1 MRRILGIIATV
12 AILCI
17 GVTAVFVYQQV
28 TSLRIERV
36 SDDVHVIFDNVAG
49 NVGVLRTDLG
59 AVVVDSKAFRIQ
71 GARVR
76 ELAEKL
82 GGGATQAIFNTHYH
96 MDHTHGNPGFASGA
110 RFVSTRRTRDYL
122 VHFDREYWEGDA
134 AGGLPNE
141 LLDGERELQI
151 GGKTVRAIPVGP
163 AHTGGDLVV
172 LFVEDRV
179 VHVGDVLFSRRYPS
193 VDVAA
198 GGSTREWA
206 NTLRRVL
213 ELDFD
218 AVIPGHGQVTDRDG
232 VHGFQR
238 FLQELWSE
246 VEAAAR
252 AGKSLEETL
261 ASVRLTQD
269 EGYEPRT
276 IPFHATVDRDFA
288 IRQVW
293 AQVTGA
299 ARPVSMPNASR
310 ATEGTRLVAEW
321 RKRQ

>member
-1 MRRILGIIATV
+1 MRRILGIIATIAV
-12 AILCI
+12 LCV
-17 GVTAVFVYQQV
+17 GAVAVFVYHQV
-28 TSLRIERV
+28 TSLRVEQV
-36 SDDVHVIFDNVAG
+36 SDDVHVIFDNLAG

-59 AVVVDSKAFRIQ
+59 AVVVDSKVFRIQ

-82 GGGATQAIFNTHYH
+82 GGGPTQAIFNTHWH
-96 MDHTHGNPGFASGA
+96 VDHTHGNTGFASGA

-122 VHFDREYWEGDA
+122 VHFDTEYWEGDA
-134 AGGLPNE
+134 AGALPNE
-141 LLDGERELQI
+141 LLDGERELRI

-163 AHTGGDLVV
+163 AHTGGDLVL

-198 GGSTREWA
+198 GGSTRAWA
-206 NTLRRVL
+206 DALSRVL
-213 ELDFD
+213 ELEFD
-218 AVIPGHGQVTDRDG
+218 AVIPGHGPVTDREG

-261 ASVRLTQD
+261 EAVRLTQD
-269 EGYEPRT
+269 AGYESRT
-276 IPFHATVDRDFA
+276 IPFYATLDRDFA
-288 IRQVW
+288 VRQVW

-299 ARPVSMPNASR
+299 ARPVSVPSASR
-310 ATEGTRLVAEW
+310 GADTTRLFADW
-321 RKRQ
+321 RNQP